1 MCFSIVRRREITY
14 FFSFCLRIVEK
25 AFEGAV
31 EIGTPYIYRRTR
43 KHARSLVL
51 SQNRVKKK

>member
-1 MCFSIVRRREITY
+1 MLQYRAQERNNV